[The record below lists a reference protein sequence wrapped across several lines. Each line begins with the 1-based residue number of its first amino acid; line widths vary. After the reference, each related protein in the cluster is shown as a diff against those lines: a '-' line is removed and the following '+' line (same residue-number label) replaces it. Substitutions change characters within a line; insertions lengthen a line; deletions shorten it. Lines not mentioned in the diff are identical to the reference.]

1 MDNSAIFSNKNKKG
15 QWSFPGPGCLFFEIT
30 RKKLNSQ
37 IRCIVLRVVQTSK
50 EFWFFS
56 INHLGGPLSK
66 RMFTCDWCI
75 LIHFGC
81 FCVARF
87 DRPVSGNNRS
97 VFYTDFSDLSY
108 SYLTSAS
115 CPRQKFHS
123 SSRFPSLFLSGL
135 ESFSVLSL
143 RSKLGERGAQWFALT
158 PPTLKCF
165 GRNRKTYSKFA
176 NAQGDTTNST
186 VR

>member
-1 MDNSAIFSNKNKKG
+1 MDNGAIFLIKIKKDNEAFRGRGVYFLRLLEKNLTAKFVVSCCALCKLRRNFG
-15 QWSFPGPGCLFFEIT
+15 FF
-30 RKKLNSQ
+30 
-37 IRCIVLRVVQTSK
+37 C
-50 EFWFFS
+50 

-135 ESFSVLSL
+135 ESFSVY
-143 RSKLGERGAQWFALT
+143 RVMDALG
-158 PPTLKCF
+158 KF
-165 GRNRKTYSKFA
+165 GEHSITRYTHVKHE
-176 NAQGDTTNST
+176 QILE
-186 VR
+186 

>member
-1 MDNSAIFSNKNKKG
+1 M
-15 QWSFPGPGCLFFEIT
+15 
-30 RKKLNSQ
+30 
-37 IRCIVLRVVQTSK
+37 LRVVQTSK

-66 RMFTCDWCI
+66 RTFTCDWCI

-97 VFYTDFSDLSY
+97 VFFTDFSDLSY
-108 SYLTSAS
+108 SYLMSAS

-123 SSRFPSLFLSGL
+123 LSRFPSLFLSSL
-135 ESFSVLSL
+135 ESCWVLFL
-143 RSKLGERGAQWFALT
+143 RAKLGERVALWFALT
-158 PPTLKCF
+158 PPPVKWLTEQKNPLEVCKRAARYNKF
-165 GRNRKTYSKFA
+165 GCNTRSLLGSL
-176 NAQGDTTNST
+176 Q
-186 VR
+186 

>member
-1 MDNSAIFSNKNKKG
+1 MDNNKNKKG

-97 VFYTDFSDLSY
+97 VFFTDFSDLSY
-108 SYLTSAS
+108 SYLMSAS

-135 ESFSVLSL
+135 ESFSVY
-143 RSKLGERGAQWFALT
+143 RVMDALG
-158 PPTLKCF
+158 KF
-165 GRNRKTYSKFA
+165 GEHSITRYTHAKHE
-176 NAQGDTTNST
+176 QILE
-186 VR
+186 

>member
-1 MDNSAIFSNKNKKG
+1 MKLS
-15 QWSFPGPGCLFFEIT
+15 GPGCLFFEIT
-30 RKKLNSQ
+30 RKWLNSQ
-37 IRCIVLRVVQTSK
+37 IRCIVLRVLQTSK
-50 EFWFFS
+50 EFCFFF
-56 INHLGGPLSK
+56 INYLGGPLRK

-108 SYLTSAS
+108 SYLMSAS

-135 ESFSVLSL
+135 ESFSVY
-143 RSKLGERGAQWFALT
+143 RVMDALG
-158 PPTLKCF
+158 KF
-165 GRNRKTYSKFA
+165 GEHSITRYTHAKHE
-176 NAQGDTTNST
+176 QILE
-186 VR
+186 

>member
-1 MDNSAIFSNKNKKG
+1 MKLS
-15 QWSFPGPGCLFFEIT
+15 GPGCLFFEIT
-30 RKKLNSQ
+30 RKRLKSQ
-37 IRCIVLRVVQTSK
+37 IRCIVLRVLQTSK
-50 EFWFFS
+50 EFCFFF
-56 INHLGGPLSK
+56 INYLGGPLRK

-97 VFYTDFSDLSY
+97 VFFEDFSDPSF
-108 SYLTSAS
+108 SYLMSAS

-135 ESFSVLSL
+135 ESLSVLSL
-143 RSKLGERGAQWFALT
+143 RSKLGERGAQ
-158 PPTLKCF
+158 
-165 GRNRKTYSKFA
+165 
-176 NAQGDTTNST
+176 
-186 VR
+186 

>member
-15 QWSFPGPGCLFFEIT
+15 QWSFPGRAVYFLRLLEKDLTAKFVVSCCAFC
-30 RKKLNSQ
+30 KLRRNF
-37 IRCIVLRVVQTSK
+37 V
-50 EFWFFS
+50 FFS
-56 INHLGGPLSK
+56 SIILADLLGK

-135 ESFSVLSL
+135 ESLSVLSL